1 MKHGINTIATAAIL
15 MAATLFSACR
25 DKEKPKPNNPPAPN
39 EEELI
44 TTLELH
50 FHQVGGGEHKH
61 FVWRDLDGDG
71 GSAPVIVAD
80 TLTPGLAYAV
90 SIEVLNESASPVDT
104 ITAEILA
111 EGAEHQFF
119 FRVQGANVTVAY
131 TDADANGDPIGLA
144 TLWTVGAAS
153 SGTVT
158 VTLRHEPNKGA
169 PGVSAGLI
177 DNAGGDTDIEVVFP
191 LVVQ

>member
-1 MKHGINTIATAAIL
+1 MTNNTFHLAPAVLLAAAL
-15 MAATLFSACR
+15 LSACR
-25 DKEKPKPNNPPAPN
+25 DKEKPRPDNPPAPN

-50 FHQVGGGEHKH
+50 FHQMGGGEHKH

-71 GSAPVIVAD
+71 GDPPMIMAD
-80 TLTPGLAYAV
+80 TLTTGLTYHV
-90 SIEVLNESASPVDT
+90 SMEVLNEGATPVDS

-111 EGAEHQFF
+111 EGDEHQFF
-119 FRVQGANVTVAY
+119 FQVAGANVTVAY
-131 TDADANGDPIGLA
+131 DDADANGDPIGLA
-144 TLWTVGAAS
+144 STWTVGAAS

-158 VTLRHEPNKGA
+158 VILRHQPNKGA
-169 PGVSAGLI
+169 PGVSGGDI
-177 DNAGGDTDIEVVFP
+177 TNAGGETDIEVTFP